1 MSCVIDM
8 VAGELYGVLWESG
21 DLDILIDEISKTSI
35 SSNAIDCLQTL
46 YNLSDLFQDT
56 PLAKKMVQRACLEIA
71 NMLREDCS
79 PSEIYQLFLS
89 TFQRSNILI

>member
-8 VAGELYGVLWESG
+8 VAGKLYGVLWKSG
-21 DLDILIDEISKTSI
+21 DIDTLIDEMSKTSI

-46 YNLSDLFQDT
+46 YNLSDLPQDT
-56 PLAKKMVQRACLEIA
+56 SLIKKMVQRACLEIA

-79 PSEIYQLFLS
+79 PNEIYQLFLS
-89 TFQRSNILI
+89 LEKE